1 MRLNRLLAVSIIC
14 VTCVCVLAAC
24 VGVGAPSAP
33 SLTRAATA
41 AGPQGSEDATTRR
54 QLWLIPSQRPGLMMR
69 AYLYRPPGS
78 GPFPLA
84 LVSHG
89 SDQDAID
96 RSRMPMPSFPAITD
110 WLLAQGYA
118 VILPQRPGHGDTGG
132 PYLEDQGRCSNA
144 DYVGSGM
151 ATADSI
157 AATISFM
164 TAQSFIRP
172 AGVIVVGN
180 SAGAWGAIALAS
192 RNPGDVSKIV
202 NFSGGRGGRNRGK
215 ANKNCSPERLVAAA
229 GVFGRTARIPTL
241 WLYAENDSYF
251 PPDLSRRMAE
261 AFQAAG
267 GKAEYLLLPAT
278 QGDGHTLI
286 QTRPPAASWTAPL
299 NDFLN
304 HPS

>member
-1 MRLNRLLAVSIIC
+1 MPTSRHSGQIAIALAC
-14 VTCVCVLAAC
+14 LFLLAAC
-24 VGVGAPSAP
+24 VGVGSPATTRLTGSA
-33 SLTRAATA
+33 LA
-41 AGPQGSEDATTRR
+41 AGPQGSENATTRR
-54 QLWLIPSQRPGLMMR
+54 QLWLIPSPRSDLMMR
-69 AYLYRPPGS
+69 AYLYRPPGE

-84 LVSHG
+84 VVNHG

-110 WLLAQGYA
+110 WLLAKGYA
-118 VILPQRPGHGDTGG
+118 VILPQRPGHGKTGG

-164 TAQSFIRP
+164 TAQSFITP
-172 AGVIVVGN
+172 DGVIVVGN
-180 SAGAWGAIALAS
+180 SAGAWGALALAS
-192 RNPGDVSKIV
+192 RNPGNVSEVV

-215 ANKNCSPERLVAAA
+215 ANKNCSPDRLVAAA

-267 GKAEYLLLPAT
+267 GNAKYLLLPAT
-278 QGDGHTLI
+278 QGDGHSLI
-286 QTRPPAASWTAPL
+286 QTKPPAASWIGPL

-304 HPS
+304 RPS